1 MGSMESPRSNLLPIL
16 EHIKQSYLLWHGYH
30 SILVKAKRYT
40 LGEKIDV
47 LFIDI
52 IEVVSGAVFLPRQEK
67 LPYLRV
73 VIRKLDTLQ
82 LLLMILWETKTL
94 ETKKYAVLSAQLVV
108 IGKMLGG
115 WYSQVEKQNSPS
127 KVGEK

>member
-1 MGSMESPRSNLLPIL
+1 MKQLRTPPRSNLLPIL

-30 SILVKAKRYT
+30 SIVAKAKRYT
-40 LGEKIDV
+40 LGKKIGV

-73 VIRKLDTLQ
+73 AIRMLDTLQ
-82 LLLMILWETKTL
+82 LLLVILWETKTL
-94 ETKKYAVLSAQLVV
+94 ETKKYAVLSAQLVT

-115 WYSQVEKQNSPS
+115 WYGQVEKQTLP
-127 KVGEK
+127 K